1 MLIGNDQMWFDGI
14 TRFGDAIG
22 KMVDIGDIQKKELLK
37 LILKKIVVGYDNI
50 EKVHLLVIHFR
61 LPVIIGDMG
70 SILTSK
76 ILLKSPSKGLKLT
89 DQLSPLSHYS
99 TVTLFARF
107 LGLSTS
113 QLRSRAI

>member
-1 MLIGNDQMWFDGI
+1 MWFDGI
-14 TRFGDAIG
+14 TKFGEAIG
-22 KMVDIGDIQKKELLK
+22 KMVDIDDIQKKELLK
-37 LILKKIVVGYDNI
+37 LILKKIVVDYDNI
-50 EKVHLLVIHFR
+50 EKVHLLNIHFR